1 MGIGFAY
8 TTFVFGDGSFHAIL
22 ICDTSSFFIFR
33 TTTMDDDVL
42 GGLLE
47 KYAESSTMDDG
58 RTSELVRNAESTSS
72 AGL

>member
-8 TTFVFGDGSFHAIL
+8 TTSVFGDGSFHAIL

-33 TTTMDDDVL
+33 TTMDDDVL
-42 GGLLE
+42 GGSLE
-47 KYAESSTMDDG
+47 KYAESSTTDDG
-58 RTSELVRNAESTSS
+58 CTSELVRNAESTSS